1 MQKKVIFAVEMTL
14 FESMKKIFVLLFLLI
29 PFMGISQV
37 NIKISFDN
45 QQDSIVLLYKYRG
58 SKTLILD
65 TLVQKNG
72 VFQIKHKEKL
82 PEGIYLLTSGQNFPL
97 AEVLVGKKQRFSVIF
112 NDLED
117 LNSVKV
123 KGCAK
128 ETKIYYRLMA
138 KVRETEANIEA
149 LESEEGYRPDN
160 WKKIDSLKHDLA
172 NYEESLKIRKKGAII
187 NMVINSMKRHGMED
201 YWDSFPLDDARI
213 LTYPLIDNKL
223 ETYFDNLRPDAG
235 LINDEIDKLIAKT
248 GDCVE
253 VRDYLIWYFHRKYY
267 SPQYMNLDDI
277 YIHLVDEYFSKNEV
291 GNVSESFLNMIVDRA
306 NYLKN
311 LRIGSRLPEIGNLYS
326 IKAEYITVIFYDKT
340 CQKCSQEG
348 RILEEIRTRH
358 PEMVIFPV
366 EVNST
371 SIKNLLSKYDIQT
384 TPMIYLLDR
393 KKNIIAKR
401 IKAGQVEQFLN
412 MD

>member
-1 MQKKVIFAVEMTL
+1 M
-14 FESMKKIFVLLFLLI
+14 
-29 PFMGISQV
+29 
-37 NIKISFDN
+37 
-45 QQDSIVLLYKYRG
+45 R
-58 SKTLILD
+58 
-65 TLVQKNG
+65 
-72 VFQIKHKEKL
+72 
-82 PEGIYLLTSGQNFPL
+82 
-97 AEVLVGKKQRFSVIF
+97 
-112 NDLED
+112 
-117 LNSVKV
+117 
-123 KGCAK
+123 
-128 ETKIYYRLMA
+128 
-138 KVRETEANIEA
+138 
-149 LESEEGYRPDN
+149 
-160 WKKIDSLKHDLA
+160 HDLA
-172 NYEESLKIRKKGAII
+172 NYEESLMIRKKDAFI
-187 NMVINSMKRHGMED
+187 NTVINSLKSHSLEN
-201 YWDSFPLDDARI
+201 YWDDFPLDDARV

-223 ETYFDNLRPDAG
+223 ETYFDNLHNNAAK
-235 LINDEIDKLIAKT
+235 INEEIDKLIAKT

-253 VRDYLIWYFHRKYY
+253 VRDYLIWYFYRKYY

-277 YIHLVDEYFSKNEV
+277 YIHLVDDYFKKLKME
-291 GNVSESFLNMIVDRA
+291 NVSESFINMMADRS

-311 LRIGSRLPEIGNLYS
+311 LKIGSRLPEIGNLYS
-326 IKAEYITVIFYDKT
+326 IKAEYTTVIFYDKT

-371 SIKNLLSKYDIQT
+371 DIKNLLSKYDIQT

>member
-1 MQKKVIFAVEMTL
+1 MQSQFL
-14 FESMKKIFVLLFLLI
+14 SFMKKILVLLFLLI
-29 PFMGISQV
+29 PILGFSQV

-45 QQDSIVLLYKYRG
+45 QHDSVVLLYKYKG
-58 SKTLILD
+58 AKTFILD

-72 VFQIKHKEKL
+72 VFQIKYKEKL

-97 AEVLVGKKQRFSVIF
+97 AEILVSKKQRFSLIF

-128 ETKIYYRLMA
+128 ETKIYYKLMA
-138 KVRETEANIEA
+138 KVRKTEANIEV
-149 LESEEGYRPDN
+149 LENEEGYHPDN
-160 WKKIDSLKHDLA
+160 WKKIDSLRNDLA
-172 NYEESLKIRKKGAII
+172 NYEESLKIKKKNAFI
-187 NMVINSMKRHGMED
+187 NTVINSLKSHSLEN
-201 YWDSFPLDDARI
+201 YWDDFPLDDARV

-223 ETYFDNLRPDAG
+223 ETYFDNLTPDAK
-235 LINDEIDKLIAKT
+235 LINNEIDKLIAKT

-253 VRDYLIWYFHRKYY
+253 VRDYLIWYFYRKYY
-267 SPQYMNLDDI
+267 SSKYMNLDDV
-277 YIHLVDEYFSKNEV
+277 YIHLVDDYFKKLEME
-291 GNVSESFLNMIVDRA
+291 NVSDSFVNMMADRSD
-306 NYLKN
+306 YLKN

-326 IKAEYITVIFYDKT
+326 IKAEYTTVIFYDKT
-340 CQKCSQEG
+340 CKKCSQEG

-371 SIKNLLSKYDIQT
+371 DIKNLLSKYDIQT

>member
-1 MQKKVIFAVEMTL
+1 M
-14 FESMKKIFVLLFLLI
+14 LFLLI
-29 PFMGISQV
+29 PILGFSQV
-37 NIKISFDN
+37 NIIISFDN
-45 QQDSIVLLYKYRG
+45 QQDSTVLLYKYRG

-72 VFQIKHKEKL
+72 VFQIKYKEKL
-82 PEGIYLLTSGQNFPL
+82 PEGIYLLTSEQNFPL
-97 AEVLVGKKQRFSVIF
+97 AEILVGKKQRLSVIF

-128 ETKIYYRLMA
+128 ETKIYYKLMA
-138 KVRETEANIEA
+138 KVREIEANIEV
-149 LESEEGYRPDN
+149 LENEEGYHPDN
-160 WKKIDSLKHDLA
+160 WKKIDSLRNDLA
-172 NYEESLKIRKKGAII
+172 NYEESLKIKKKNAFI
-187 NMVINSMKRHGMED
+187 NTVINSLKSHSLEN
-201 YWDSFPLDDARI
+201 YWDDFPLDDARV

-223 ETYFDNLRPDAG
+223 ETYFDNLTPDAK
-235 LINDEIDKLIAKT
+235 LINNEIDKLIAKT

-253 VRDYLIWYFHRKYY
+253 VRDYLIWYFYRKYY
-267 SPQYMNLDDI
+267 SPKYMNLDDV
-277 YIHLVDEYFSKNEV
+277 YIHLVDDYFKKLEMENI
-291 GNVSESFLNMIVDRA
+291 SESFVNMMADRSD
-306 NYLKN
+306 YLKN

-326 IKAEYITVIFYDKT
+326 IKAEYTTVIFYDKT
-340 CQKCSQEG
+340 CKKCSQEG

-371 SIKNLLSKYDIQT
+371 DIKNLLSKYDIQT

>member
-1 MQKKVIFAVEMTL
+1 
-14 FESMKKIFVLLFLLI
+14 MKKILVLLFLLI
-29 PFMGISQV
+29 PFMGISQA

-45 QQDSIVLLYKYRG
+45 QQDSVVLLYKYKG
-58 SKTLILD
+58 AKTFILD

-72 VFQIKHKEKL
+72 MFQIKYKEKL
-82 PEGIYLLTSGQNFPL
+82 PEGIYLLTSEQNFPL
-97 AEVLVGKKQRFSVIF
+97 AEVLVSKKQRFSVIF
-112 NDLED
+112 NDLDD

-128 ETKIYYRLMA
+128 ETKIYYKFMA
-138 KVRETEANIEA
+138 KVRETEANIEV
-149 LESEEGYRPDN
+149 LESEEGYHPNN
-160 WKKIDSLKHDLA
+160 WKKIDSLRHDLA
-172 NYEESLKIRKKGAII
+172 NYEESLMIRKKDAFI
-187 NMVINSMKRHGMED
+187 NTVINSLKSHGLEN
-201 YWDSFPLDDARI
+201 YWDDFPLDDARV

-223 ETYFDNLRPDAG
+223 ETYFDNLRPDAK

-253 VRDYLIWYFHRKYY
+253 VRDYLIWYFYRKYY

-277 YIHLVDEYFSKNEV
+277 YIHLVDDYFKKLKME
-291 GNVSESFLNMIVDRA
+291 NVSESFINMMADRS

-311 LRIGSRLPEIGNLYS
+311 LKIGSRLPEIGNLYS
-326 IKAEYITVIFYDKT
+326 IKAEYTTVIFYDKT

-366 EVNST
+366 EINST
-371 SIKNLLSKYDIQT
+371 DIKNLLSKYDIQT

>member
-1 MQKKVIFAVEMTL
+1 
-14 FESMKKIFVLLFLLI
+14 
-29 PFMGISQV
+29 MGISQA

-45 QQDSIVLLYKYRG
+45 QQDSVVLLYKYKG
-58 SKTLILD
+58 AKTFILD

-72 VFQIKHKEKL
+72 MFQIKYKEKL

-97 AEVLVGKKQRFSVIF
+97 AEVLVSKKQRFSVIF
-112 NDLED
+112 NDLDD
-117 LNSVKV
+117 LNSVRV

-128 ETKIYYRLMA
+128 ETKIYYKLMA
-138 KVRETEANIEA
+138 KVREAEANIEV
-149 LESEEGYRPDN
+149 LESEEGYHPDN
-160 WKKIDSLKHDLA
+160 WKKIDSLRHNLA
-172 NYEESLKIRKKGAII
+172 NYEESLMIRKKDAFI
-187 NMVINSMKRHGMED
+187 NTVINSLKSHSLEN
-201 YWDSFPLDDARI
+201 YWDGFPLDDARV

-223 ETYFDNLRPDAG
+223 ETYFDNLRPDAK

-253 VRDYLIWYFHRKYY
+253 VRDYLIWYFYRKYY

-277 YIHLVDEYFSKNEV
+277 YIHLVDDYFKKLKME
-291 GNVSESFLNMIVDRA
+291 NVSESFINMMADRS

-311 LRIGSRLPEIGNLYS
+311 LKIGSRLPEIGNLYS

-366 EVNST
+366 EINST
-371 SIKNLLSKYDIQT
+371 DIKNLLSKYDIQT

>member
-1 MQKKVIFAVEMTL
+1 
-14 FESMKKIFVLLFLLI
+14 MKKILVLLFLLI
-29 PFMGISQV
+29 PFMGISQA

-45 QQDSIVLLYKYRG
+45 QQDSVVLLYIYKG
-58 SKTLILD
+58 AKTFILD

-72 VFQIKHKEKL
+72 MFQVKYKDKL
-82 PEGIYLLTSGQNFPL
+82 PEGIYLLTSVQNFPL
-97 AEVLVGKKQRFSVIF
+97 AEVLVSKKQRFSVIF
-112 NDLED
+112 NDLDD

-128 ETKIYYRLMA
+128 ETKIYYKLMA
-138 KVRETEANIEA
+138 KVRETEANIEV
-149 LESEEGYRPDN
+149 LESEEGYHPDN
-160 WKKIDSLKHDLA
+160 WKKIDSLRHNLA
-172 NYEESLKIRKKGAII
+172 NYEESLMIRKKDAFI
-187 NMVINSMKRHGMED
+187 NTVINSLKSHSLEN
-201 YWDSFPLDDARI
+201 YWDDFPLDDARV

-223 ETYFDNLRPDAG
+223 ETYFDNLRPDAK

-253 VRDYLIWYFHRKYY
+253 VRDYLIWYFYRKYY

-277 YIHLVDEYFSKNEV
+277 YIHLVDDYFKKLKME
-291 GNVSESFLNMIVDRA
+291 NVSESFINMMADRS

-311 LRIGSRLPEIGNLYS
+311 LKIGSRLPEIGNLYS
-326 IKAEYITVIFYDKT
+326 IKAEYTTVIFYDKT

-366 EVNST
+366 EINST
-371 SIKNLLSKYDIQT
+371 DIKNLLSKYDIQT

-412 MD
+412 ID

>member
-1 MQKKVIFAVEMTL
+1 
-14 FESMKKIFVLLFLLI
+14 MKKILVLLFLLI
-29 PFMGISQV
+29 PFLGISQA

-45 QQDSIVLLYKYRG
+45 QQDSVVLLYKYKG
-58 SKTLILD
+58 AKTFILD

-72 VFQIKHKEKL
+72 MFQIKYKEKL

-97 AEVLVGKKQRFSVIF
+97 AEVLVSKKQRFSVIF
-112 NDLED
+112 NDLDD
-117 LNSVKV
+117 LNSVRV

-128 ETKIYYRLMA
+128 ETKIYYKLMA
-138 KVRETEANIEA
+138 KVRETEANIEV
-149 LESEEGYRPDN
+149 LESEEGYHPDN
-160 WKKIDSLKHDLA
+160 WKKIDSLRHDLA
-172 NYEESLKIRKKGAII
+172 NYEESLMIRKKDAFI
-187 NMVINSMKRHGMED
+187 NTVINSLKSHSLEN
-201 YWDSFPLDDARI
+201 YWDDFPLDDARV

-223 ETYFDNLRPDAG
+223 ETYFDNLHNNAAK
-235 LINDEIDKLIAKT
+235 INEEIDKLIAKT

-253 VRDYLIWYFHRKYY
+253 VRDYLIWYFYRKYY

-277 YIHLVDEYFSKNEV
+277 YIHLVDDYFKKLKME
-291 GNVSESFLNMIVDRA
+291 NVSESFINMMADRS

-311 LRIGSRLPEIGNLYS
+311 LKIGSRLPEIGNLYS
-326 IKAEYITVIFYDKT
+326 IKAEYTTVIFYDKT

-371 SIKNLLSKYDIQT
+371 DIKNLLSKYDIQT

>member
-1 MQKKVIFAVEMTL
+1 
-14 FESMKKIFVLLFLLI
+14 MKKIIVLLFLLI
-29 PFMGISQV
+29 PILGFSQV
-37 NIKISFDN
+37 NIIISFDN
-45 QQDSIVLLYKYRG
+45 QQDSTVLLYKYRG

-72 VFQIKHKEKL
+72 VFQIKYKEKL
-82 PEGIYLLTSGQNFPL
+82 PEGIYLLTSEQNFPL
-97 AEVLVGKKQRFSVIF
+97 AEILVGKKQRLSVIF

-128 ETKIYYRLMA
+128 ETKIYYKLMA
-138 KVRETEANIEA
+138 KVREIEANIEV
-149 LESEEGYRPDN
+149 LENEEGYHPDN
-160 WKKIDSLKHDLA
+160 WKKIDSLRNDLA
-172 NYEESLKIRKKGAII
+172 NYEESLKIKKKHAFI
-187 NMVINSMKRHGMED
+187 NTVINSLKSHSLEN
-201 YWDSFPLDDARI
+201 YWDDFPLDDARV

-223 ETYFDNLRPDAG
+223 ETYFDNLTPDAK
-235 LINDEIDKLIAKT
+235 LINNEIDKLIAKT

-253 VRDYLIWYFHRKYY
+253 VRDYLIWYFYRKYY
-267 SPQYMNLDDI
+267 SPKYMNLDDV
-277 YIHLVDEYFSKNEV
+277 YIHLVDDYFKKLEMENI
-291 GNVSESFLNMIVDRA
+291 SESFVNMMADRSD
-306 NYLKN
+306 YLKN

-326 IKAEYITVIFYDKT
+326 IKAEYTTVIFYDKT
-340 CQKCSQEG
+340 CKKCSQEG

-371 SIKNLLSKYDIQT
+371 DIKNLLSKYDIQT

>member
-1 MQKKVIFAVEMTL
+1 MKQKKVNFAVAIL
-14 FESMKKIFVLLFLLI
+14 SFMKKIIVLLFLLI
-29 PFMGISQV
+29 PFWGISQV

-45 QQDSIVLLYKYRG
+45 QQDSVVLLYKYRG

-72 VFQIKHKEKL
+72 IFQIKYKEKL
-82 PEGIYLLTSGQNFPL
+82 PEGIYLLTSEQNFPL
-97 AEVLVGKKQRFSVIF
+97 AEVLVGKNQRFSVIF

-128 ETKIYYRLMA
+128 ETKVYYKLMA
-138 KVRETEANIEA
+138 KVRETEANIEV
-149 LESEEGYRPDN
+149 LESEEGYQPEN
-160 WKKIDSLKHDLA
+160 WKKIDSLRHDLA
-172 NYEESLKIRKKGAII
+172 NYEESLKIRKKGAFI
-187 NMVINSMKRHGMED
+187 NTVINSLKSHGLD
-201 YWDSFPLDDARI
+201 NYWDDFPLDDARV

-223 ETYFDNLRPDAG
+223 DTYFDNLRPDAK

-253 VRDYLIWYFHRKYY
+253 VRDYLIWYFYRKYY
-267 SPQYMNLDDI
+267 SPKYMNLDDI
-277 YIHLVDEYFSKNEV
+277 YIHLVDDYFKKLEME
-291 GNVSESFLNMIVDRA
+291 NVSESFVAMMADRSD
-306 NYLKN
+306 YLKN

-326 IKAEYITVIFYDKT
+326 IKAEYITVVFYDKT
-340 CQKCSQEG
+340 CQKCAQEG
-348 RILEEIRTRH
+348 RTLEDIRTRH

-371 SIKNLLSKYDIQT
+371 DIKNLLSKYDIQT

>member
-1 MQKKVIFAVEMTL
+1 M
-14 FESMKKIFVLLFLLI
+14 LFLLI
-29 PFMGISQV
+29 PFMGISQA

-45 QQDSIVLLYKYRG
+45 QQDSVVLLYKYKG
-58 SKTLILD
+58 AKTFILD

-72 VFQIKHKEKL
+72 MFQIKYKDKL

-97 AEVLVGKKQRFSVIF
+97 AEVLVSKKQRFSVIF
-112 NDLED
+112 NDLDD

-128 ETKIYYRLMA
+128 ETKIYYKLMA
-138 KVRETEANIEA
+138 KVRETEANIEV
-149 LESEEGYRPDN
+149 LESEEGYHPDN
-160 WKKIDSLKHDLA
+160 WKKIDSLRHNLA
-172 NYEESLKIRKKGAII
+172 NYEESLMIRKKDAFI
-187 NMVINSMKRHGMED
+187 NTVINSLKSHSLEN
-201 YWDSFPLDDARI
+201 YWDDFPLDDARV

-223 ETYFDNLRPDAG
+223 ETYFDNLRPDAK

-253 VRDYLIWYFHRKYY
+253 VRDYLIWYFYRKYY

-277 YIHLVDEYFSKNEV
+277 YIHLVDDYFKKLKME
-291 GNVSESFLNMIVDRA
+291 NVSESFINMMADRS

-311 LRIGSRLPEIGNLYS
+311 LKIGSRLPEIGNLYS
-326 IKAEYITVIFYDKT
+326 IKAEYTTVIFYDKT

-366 EVNST
+366 EINST
-371 SIKNLLSKYDIQT
+371 DIKNLLSKYDIQT

-412 MD
+412 ID

>member
-1 MQKKVIFAVEMTL
+1 MQSQFL
-14 FESMKKIFVLLFLLI
+14 SFMKKILVLLFLLI
-29 PFMGISQV
+29 PILGFSQV

-45 QQDSIVLLYKYRG
+45 QQDSTVLLYKYRG

-72 VFQIKHKEKL
+72 IFQIKYKEKL
-82 PEGIYLLTSGQNFPL
+82 PEGIYLLTSEQNFPL
-97 AEVLVGKKQRFSVIF
+97 AEILVSKKQRFSLIF

-123 KGCAK
+123 KRCAK
-128 ETKIYYRLMA
+128 ETKIYYKLMA
-138 KVRETEANIEA
+138 KVRKTEANIEV
-149 LESEEGYRPDN
+149 LENEEGYHPDN
-160 WKKIDSLKHDLA
+160 WKKIDSLRNDLA
-172 NYEESLKIRKKGAII
+172 NYEESLKIKKKNAFI
-187 NMVINSMKRHGMED
+187 NTVINSLKSHSLEN
-201 YWDSFPLDDARI
+201 YWDDFPLDDARV

-223 ETYFDNLRPDAG
+223 ETYFDNLTPDAK

-253 VRDYLIWYFHRKYY
+253 VRDYLIWYFYRKYY
-267 SPQYMNLDDI
+267 SPKYMNLDDV
-277 YIHLVDEYFSKNEV
+277 YIHLVDDYFKKLEME
-291 GNVSESFLNMIVDRA
+291 NVSDSFVNMMADRSD
-306 NYLKN
+306 YLKN

-326 IKAEYITVIFYDKT
+326 IKAEYTTVIFYDKT
-340 CQKCSQEG
+340 CKKCSQEG

-371 SIKNLLSKYDIQT
+371 DIKNLLSKYDIQT

>member
-1 MQKKVIFAVEMTL
+1 
-14 FESMKKIFVLLFLLI
+14 MKKILVLLFLLI
-29 PFMGISQV
+29 PFMGISQA

-45 QQDSIVLLYKYRG
+45 QQDSVVLLYIYKG
-58 SKTLILD
+58 AKTFILD

-72 VFQIKHKEKL
+72 MFQIKYKDKL
-82 PEGIYLLTSGQNFPL
+82 PEGIYLLTSVQNFPL
-97 AEVLVGKKQRFSVIF
+97 AEVLVSKKQRFSVIF
-112 NDLED
+112 NDLDD

-128 ETKIYYRLMA
+128 ETKIYYKLMA
-138 KVRETEANIEA
+138 KVRETEANIEV
-149 LESEEGYRPDN
+149 LESEEGYHPDN
-160 WKKIDSLKHDLA
+160 WKKIDSLRHDLA
-172 NYEESLKIRKKGAII
+172 NYEESLMIRKKDAFI
-187 NMVINSMKRHGMED
+187 NTVINSLKSHSLEN
-201 YWDSFPLDDARI
+201 YWDDFPLDDARV

-223 ETYFDNLRPDAG
+223 ETYFDNLRPDAK

-253 VRDYLIWYFHRKYY
+253 VRDYLIWYFYRKYY

-277 YIHLVDEYFSKNEV
+277 YIHLVDDYFKKLKME
-291 GNVSESFLNMIVDRA
+291 NVSESFINMMADRS

-311 LRIGSRLPEIGNLYS
+311 LKIGSRLPEIGNLYS
-326 IKAEYITVIFYDKT
+326 IKAEYTTVIFYDKT

-366 EVNST
+366 EINST
-371 SIKNLLSKYDIQT
+371 DIKNLLSKYDIQT

-412 MD
+412 ID

>member
-1 MQKKVIFAVEMTL
+1 MKQKKVNFAVAIL
-14 FESMKKIFVLLFLLI
+14 SFMKKIIVLLFLLI
-29 PFMGISQV
+29 PFWGISQV
-37 NIKISFDN
+37 NIKIFFDN
-45 QQDSIVLLYKYRG
+45 QQDSVVLLYKYRG

-72 VFQIKHKEKL
+72 IFQIKYKEKL
-82 PEGIYLLTSGQNFPL
+82 PEGIYLLTSEQNFPL

-128 ETKIYYRLMA
+128 ETKVYYKLMA
-138 KVRETEANIEA
+138 KVRETEANIEV
-149 LESEEGYRPDN
+149 LESEEGYQPEN
-160 WKKIDSLKHDLA
+160 WKKIDSLRHDLA
-172 NYEESLKIRKKGAII
+172 NYEDSLKIRKKGAFI
-187 NMVINSMKRHGMED
+187 NTVINSLKSHGLD
-201 YWDSFPLDDARI
+201 NYWDDFPLDDARV

-223 ETYFDNLRPDAG
+223 DAYFDNLRPDAK

-253 VRDYLIWYFHRKYY
+253 VRDYLIWYFYRKYY
-267 SPQYMNLDDI
+267 SPKYMNLDDI
-277 YIHLVDEYFSKNEV
+277 YIHLVDDYFKKLEME
-291 GNVSESFLNMIVDRA
+291 NVSESFVAMMADRSD
-306 NYLKN
+306 YLKN

-340 CQKCSQEG
+340 CQKCAQEG
-348 RILEEIRTRH
+348 RTLEDIRSRH
-358 PEMVIFPV
+358 PEMVIFSV

-371 SIKNLLSKYDIQT
+371 DIKNLLSKYDIQT

>member
-1 MQKKVIFAVEMTL
+1 
-14 FESMKKIFVLLFLLI
+14 MKKILVLLFLLI
-29 PFMGISQV
+29 PLLGFSQV

-45 QQDSIVLLYKYRG
+45 QQDSVVLLYKYKG
-58 SKTLILD
+58 AKTFILD

-72 VFQIKHKEKL
+72 VFQIKYKEKL
-82 PEGIYLLTSGQNFPL
+82 PEGIYLLTSEQNFPL
-97 AEVLVGKKQRFSVIF
+97 AEVLVSKKQRFSVIF
-112 NDLED
+112 NDLDD
-117 LNSVKV
+117 LNSVRV

-128 ETKIYYRLMA
+128 ETKIYYKLMA
-138 KVRETEANIEA
+138 KVREAEANIEV
-149 LESEEGYRPDN
+149 LESEEGYHPDN
-160 WKKIDSLKHDLA
+160 WKKIDSLRHNLA
-172 NYEESLKIRKKGAII
+172 NYEESLMIRKKDAFI
-187 NMVINSMKRHGMED
+187 NTVINSLKSHSLEN
-201 YWDSFPLDDARI
+201 YWDDFPLDDARV

-223 ETYFDNLRPDAG
+223 ETYFDNLRPDAK

-253 VRDYLIWYFHRKYY
+253 VRDYLIWYFYRKYY

-277 YIHLVDEYFSKNEV
+277 YIHLVDDYFKKLKME
-291 GNVSESFLNMIVDRA
+291 NVSESFINMMADRS

-311 LRIGSRLPEIGNLYS
+311 LKIGSRLPEIGNLYS
-326 IKAEYITVIFYDKT
+326 IKAEYTTVIFYDKT

-366 EVNST
+366 EINST
-371 SIKNLLSKYDIQT
+371 DIKNLLSKYDIQT